1 MDARPAVDAIR
12 EIIDD
17 AEKGQ
22 AVWKPVFTLAHDAA
36 RQPADTATTA
46 TTARHAPRGNY
57 AKCK

>member
-46 TTARHAPRGNY
+46 RHAPTGNY
-57 AKCK
+57 AKTN